1 MGKPG
6 IEGDQGKHGEKVPY
20 DSTLP
25 FISVVSSSVFIG
37 ISLRL
42 GHCMKILNWSIEMLS
57 RE

>member
-25 FISVVSSSVFIG
+25 FISVVF
-37 ISLRL
+37 SLV
-42 GHCMKILNWSIEMLS
+42 MLFS
-57 RE
+57 PSPTFCFRADPVRVE